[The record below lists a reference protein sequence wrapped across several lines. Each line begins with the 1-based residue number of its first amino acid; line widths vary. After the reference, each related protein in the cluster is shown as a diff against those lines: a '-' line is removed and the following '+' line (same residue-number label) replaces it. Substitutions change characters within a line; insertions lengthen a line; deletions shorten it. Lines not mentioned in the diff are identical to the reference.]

1 MSFNTIVCNEQQ
13 NSYGHVCLFKYNKKC
28 VFVLQN
34 TMIRGIIWKGKMMG
48 MLRYFNALLKKK
60 NQDRTALSLRA
71 IFALHIS
78 ETGNHYICK
87 YDS

>member
-60 NQDRTALSLRA
+60 K
-71 IFALHIS
+71 
-78 ETGNHYICK
+78 TGQNCPEFKSHFCITYI
-87 YDS
+87 